1 MDGYIS
7 RVRNFSCP
15 TIHYTHIVCFPSIDI
30 THIVWYNIGRLDKAF
45 DGGGE
50 MPGFDG
56 TGPRGEGPMTGR
68 GEGYC
73 AMVLRSPECG
83 ETPYG
88 YAGLQGTPVRW
99 VPVQR
104 FPRHIGRLAQSA
116 WRIPRPMFRHRPWRG
131 VPWRR
136 NMRRF

>member
-1 MDGYIS
+1 
-7 RVRNFSCP
+7 
-15 TIHYTHIVCFPSIDI
+15 
-30 THIVWYNIGRLDKAF
+30 
-45 DGGGE
+45 

-73 AMVLRSPECG
+73 AIVLPSSRRG
-83 ETPYG
+83 GTPYG

-99 VPVQR
+99 VPVKGFTTR
-104 FPRHIGRLAQSA
+104 VDRLIPNVWRAPWPVLMRRPGR
-116 WRIPRPMFRHRPWRG
+116 R

-136 NMRRF
+136 NVRRF